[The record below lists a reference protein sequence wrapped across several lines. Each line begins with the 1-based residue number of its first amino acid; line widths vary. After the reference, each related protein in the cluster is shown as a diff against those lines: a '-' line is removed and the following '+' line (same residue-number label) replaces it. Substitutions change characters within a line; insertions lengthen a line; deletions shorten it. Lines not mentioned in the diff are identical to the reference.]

1 MSLYQLN
8 IPTKVYFGRDIW
20 REALKAQKETL
31 KGTVLLVTTGRSLN
45 HLGYVNQVKQGIL
58 EYTNGENVV
67 IFDNISAN
75 PRLSEVKAGI
85 LSGRREKVKAVV
97 GFGGGSAMDAAKAI
111 AVGIRETE
119 EIEPFFYGGREPGKV
134 LPLVAIPTTAGTG
147 SELSKAAIITDES
160 RKIKKGIRG
169 AALYPKVAIV
179 DSVFTESVPY
189 NITMETG
196 FDVLAHGLES
206 YISKAASP
214 YTEMQSEQA
223 LRIVG
228 TYLPALAENLQDR
241 EAREK
246 MSFASMIMGINL
258 GHAST
263 CLPHRMQYPLGAHTD
278 TSHGAGLAA
287 LFTAWIAYEYSY
299 IPKKIEKALELL
311 TGEKVQG
318 EATCAEHMSRFIKKL
333 GLSASLSE
341 LGVDKPLLKIMAEEV
356 EGNLKNDPSV
366 QGKDRS
372 FLLKLYEAAW
382 Q

>member
-20 REALKAQKETL
+20 RESLKAQKEML
-31 KGTVLLVTTGRSLN
+31 KGTILLVTTGRSLAR
-45 HLGYVNQVKQGIL
+45 LGYVGQMKQQIL
-58 EYTNGENVV
+58 ENTNAENVV

-75 PRLSEVKAGI
+75 PRLSEVKTGI
-85 LSGRREKVKAVV
+85 LSGRREKAKAVV

-111 AVGIRETE
+111 AAGIREKE
-119 EIEPFFYGGREPGKV
+119 EIETFFYRGREPGKV

-196 FDVLAHGLES
+196 FDVLAHGMES
-206 YISKAASP
+206 YVSKAASL

-228 TYLPALAENLQDR
+228 TCLPVLAENLQYR

-258 GHAST
+258 GNAST

-318 EATCAEHMSRFIKKL
+318 EAACAEHMSRFIKKL
-333 GLSASLSE
+333 GLPTSLSE

-366 QGKDRS
+366 QGEDRS